1 MENTMRIERLK
12 EDKNNILLII
22 VAIIIISIVS
32 LYSFSLQNKFE
43 KYAKETLEYNT
54 NEISKGIDVNTSLA
68 INSIKLTSNM
78 ITQTMSSETLEN
90 ARELT
95 SSLVSQTPFDFIEY
109 IRQDGI
115 NITDKGEEFDASDR
129 VYYNEGIS
137 GKTGIWIN
145 YSPKYS
151 DEYLINFYTPLYYDN
166 NIVGVLTGAIGS
178 KSTLINVLN
187 TNLFGEDL
195 FGIICDENNRVI
207 ASTVD
212 VPKEGELKDVLE
224 KLEINDESEN
234 AFSVH
239 MKNRDSNTFEIKCAK
254 GKSMACTTINE
265 KTGWKVVQIV
275 PIDAYNSI
283 IRKNIINAYIAIFS
297 IILVLIIF
305 LMHIRAKSKRK
316 HKELIRE
323 KDIEVDNY
331 ERILTTTASGTYKGI
346 RRVDLETAHSD
357 YLYFQDNKVKK
368 EYKGDWNEWLNSQ
381 EAYLIPE
388 DFLRVKEF
396 MGIQNLRNMEE
407 NTIYRIDYKSKIK
420 NKDGYN
426 NVYSTTISVIYM
438 NEKRTAILTTIDNT
452 AAVAN
457 EIDQKRLLASAASI
471 YISMHIFDIKNNTLE
486 PLSSEAHINKLING
500 RTKNIQMLLNN
511 VMSNLTDEQF
521 LDEMLKFIDM
531 STLDERMQ
539 DANTITMEFL
549 GKISGWCRARFIA
562 VDYDENNR
570 LSKVLWVVEN
580 IDKEKKKSN
589 QLLYLSETDL
599 MTGIRNRGS
608 GERKINE
615 LILQN
620 HEGMFCL
627 LDVDKFKSI
636 NDDFGHSVGDKV
648 IIEVANCLK
657 TSFSEKD
664 VVMRLGGDEYAVFAE
679 GITDKE
685 QAVAKIENFFNAIDH
700 MSIPEIGDRKIY
712 VSLGATFKMKDD
724 GLDFETIYKNADS
737 CTYMSKKIKG
747 NVYTFYELPDK

>member
-1 MENTMRIERLK
+1 MRIERLK

-471 YISMHIFDIKNNTLE
+471 YISMHILDIKNNTLE

-549 GKISGWCRARFIA
+549 GNISGWCRARFIA

-700 MSIPEIGDRKIY
+700 MSIPEIGERKIY

>member
-1 MENTMRIERLK
+1 MRIERLK

-471 YISMHIFDIKNNTLE
+471 YISMHILDIKNNTLE

-549 GKISGWCRARFIA
+549 GNISGWCRARFIA